1 MEKDIEY
8 VAVNTPVVLINL
20 KDYTDEMK
28 DDVEVVKKML
38 HEMIDKAF
46 EGADKTEVRGV
57 EYRKQIP
64 MPGESG
70 KMSQMLGAK
79 QVFTIRCGVTDED
92 KSHVFREV

>member
-8 VAVNTPVVLINL
+8 VAVNTPVAIINL

-28 DDVEVVKKML
+28 DDVEAVKKML

-46 EGADKTEVRGV
+46 ENADKIEMRGV
-57 EYRKQIP
+57 EYRKRIP

-70 KMSQMLGAK
+70 KISQMLGAK
-79 QVFTIRCGVTDED
+79 EMFTIRCGVTDEN

>member
-8 VAVNTPVVLINL
+8 VAVNTPVAIINL

-28 DDVEVVKKML
+28 DDVEAVKKML

-46 EGADKTEVRGV
+46 ENADKIEMRGV
-57 EYRKQIP
+57 EYRKRIP

-70 KMSQMLGAK
+70 KISQMLGAK
-79 QVFTIRCGVTDED
+79 EELTIRCGVTDED